1 MKSITWVVGVAGILA
16 LLSFV
21 ILFLITPSP
30 DRGQLPSAAFGTIIA
45 ACVAGVA
52 ALAAT
57 ESVGSRRRYETQ
69 QSINERRKVE
79 YDKAIL
85 QMVSNF
91 SGKGHPFDEYQI
103 RAMLSTWASA
113 DVIVQY
119 RKFTNIV
126 NEIGRQ
132 NPGVPDSV
140 PRVISDEIRPKIQ
153 RQVGAVAAAMR
164 EDLMSREGFK
174 SSATADQIAGMIF
187 NDYRPQADNND

>member
-79 YDKAIL
+79 YDKAIWL
-85 QMVSNF
+85 
-91 SGKGHPFDEYQI
+91 
-103 RAMLSTWASA
+103 
-113 DVIVQY
+113 
-119 RKFTNIV
+119 IV
-126 NEIGRQ
+126 NE
-132 NPGVPDSV
+132 SV
-140 PRVISDEIRPKIQ
+140 ER
-153 RQVGAVAAAMR
+153 
-164 EDLMSREGFK
+164 
-174 SSATADQIAGMIF
+174 
-187 NDYRPQADNND
+187 